1 MRSSLIVLLALVIAV
16 LATPSSGRGDSGQ
29 HDSKHGQED
38 HHNDGKCLTDQEA
51 EAIMHD
57 WISFFVK
64 FDRPLAERR
73 IADEFVL
80 YSEST
85 NQITP
90 NYTLPVNTPNRLL
103 KYSQLSNGPIPVST
117 PQYASKAAFLA
128 GQASIAD
135 GTASFDAIAHDH
147 GCNSF
152 TFRWTGH
159 FAPQPVAGIDFVLL
173 EPGSHRIRAAYSEF
187 NSLGFVLAVGCT
199 VNCAF

>member
-16 LATPSSGRGDSGQ
+16 LATPSPDRGDSGQ
-29 HDSKHGQED
+29 GDSKRGQD
-38 HHNDGKCLTDQEA
+38 DRHNDDKCLTDREA

-64 FDRPLAERR
+64 FERSLAEKR
-73 IADEFVL
+73 IADGFVL
-80 YSEST
+80 YSESI

-90 NYTLPVNTPNRLL
+90 NYTLP
-103 KYSQLSNGPIPVST
+103 IST

-128 GQASIAD
+128 GQAASAD
-135 GTASFDAIAHDH
+135 GTASFDVIAHDH

-187 NSLGFVLAVGCT
+187 NTLGFVLAVGCT